1 MAASRPAAAARGRL
15 AAPAA
20 AAAAAVAA
28 AALGGCGGGSGTGAG
43 DGAGGPPAAG
53 RQGQVPSPYVPPPG
67 TPARGTGPADP
78 ERVRVIRTW
87 VRRLRDGDVAGA
99 ARTFADGA
107 LVQNGTPVV
116 RLRSFA
122 ERRLFIDEGFPCGA
136 RVADAEGAPRGFT
149 VVRFTLTPRVGGSCP
164 GPGGGSAAAAIRVR
178 DGRITEWYRL
188 PDPEGPPDAEA
199 PLGPAG
205 PPV

>member
-1 MAASRPAAAARGRL
+1 
-15 AAPAA
+15 
-20 AAAAAVAA
+20 
-28 AALGGCGGGSGTGAG
+28 
-43 DGAGGPPAAG
+43 
-53 RQGQVPSPYVPPPG
+53 
-67 TPARGTGPADP
+67 
-78 ERVRVIRTW
+78 VRK
-87 VRRLRDGDVAGA
+87 LRNGDVAGA

-107 LVQNGTPVV
+107 LVQNGTPVF

-136 RVADAEGAPRGFT
+136 RVADARGAPREFT
-149 VVRFTLTPRVGGSCP
+149 VVRFTLTPRVGGSCV

-178 DGRITEWYRL
+178 GGRITEWYRL
-188 PDPEGPPDAEA
+188 PDPAGPEEPPDAEA